1 MGSMRGTPPMCLLP
15 HGTAHLKDGAYREG
29 RATSADGAANLHD
42 GAYAGGAGPQGR
54 RLRFFLTDKALL
66 LYGRQFFLRS
76 RTLGNGF
83 FDGRNF
89 EPVFLH
95 TTEIL
100 TKKH

>member
-1 MGSMRGTPPMCLLP
+1 MCLLP

-66 LYGRQFFLRS
+66 LYGRQFFCDR
-76 RTLGNGF
+76 GHQAM
-83 FDGRNF
+83 
-89 EPVFLH
+89 VFL
-95 TTEIL
+95 TDETLSRFFYIPQ
-100 TKKH
+100 KF